1 MISKLDANDLLDVYG
16 GLLTQRQREILGL
29 YYEEDFSYTEISEE
43 LEISRAAAMDSVH
56 RATKLLEKYE
66 AAIGYVAI
74 LKENGFSYAGKGQ
87 WRKLI
92 LLEECAEE
100 LDRLDRLEI
109 GLTFAKQPAAQ
120 KGHDSYV

>member
-66 AAIGYVAI
+66 AAIGYIAKKKLLDSWILQHEDVEQIEI
-74 LKENGFSYAGKGQ
+74 LKEIF
-87 WRKLI
+87 
-92 LLEECAEE
+92 
-100 LDRLDRLEI
+100 
-109 GLTFAKQPAAQ
+109 
-120 KGHDSYV
+120 